1 MNRSRGLLLA
11 LLTSAVLVPA
21 DAFAQEPKDDKYTR
35 EASKQLG
42 VAMLRQDEA
51 ERRQAYQEALTA
63 LQEGMVEEADNPK
76 IWFLAG
82 QAYAGLM
89 DFAGADSAFEKAVSM
104 YPEYEAEVEAERE
117 VGWMNG
123 FNAAVAAM
131 DQQNFEEALRLFEGA
146 HEVYPN
152 RPEHLLNMGS
162 IYANQGNNERAIWAF
177 EQAIAA
183 VNGPRFAD
191 LDPEGQA
198 QWKGFEEMAQLN
210 ISQMRGQAGVEAFE
224 MDDYDQA
231 IQLFEE
237 AAEANPYSRDFL
249 FNIVQARYAKAQML
263 EEQRDT
269 AAAPGEAPQD
279 ADLVQI
285 YTRLQDD
292 VAKVQE
298 YDPNNEN
305 LMLILTR
312 AKRRQG
318 ELSGSAEQGQ
328 QGALQTLEALQAM
341 PVTVTQLLVQ
351 PGEGTATIQGS
362 VKNNALEAGASAQL
376 EITLLASDGSEI
388 AKQQT
393 SVTVPAKDEEASF
406 EVTVPEVAR
415 QVAGWKYRIVS

>member
-1 MNRSRGLLLA
+1 MNRSRGLLFA
-11 LLTSAVLVPA
+11 LLTSALLVPV
-21 DAFAQEPKDDKYTR
+21 DAFAQEPKDDDYTR

-51 ERRQAYQEALTA
+51 ERTQAYQAALTI

-89 DFAGADSAFEKAVSM
+89 DFAGADSSFDKAVAL

-131 DQQNFEEALRLFEGA
+131 DQQNLDEALRLFEGA
-146 HEVYPN
+146 HALYPN

-162 IYANQGNNERAIWAF
+162 IYASQGNTERAIWAF

-191 LDPEGQA
+191 LDEAGQA
-198 QWKGFEEMAQLN
+198 QWKQFEEMAQLN
-210 ISQMRGQAGVEAFE
+210 VSQMRGQAGVDAFQAENYDEAV
-224 MDDYDQA
+224 
-231 IQLFEE
+231 QLFVQ
-237 AAEANPYSRDFL
+237 AAETNPYSRDFL
-249 FNIVQARYAKAQML
+249 FNIVQAKYAKTQDL

-269 AAAPGEAPQD
+269 TVAAGEAPQD
-279 ADLVQI
+279 AELVSL
-285 YTRLQDD
+285 YRELQQDIE
-292 VAKVQE
+292 KVKE

-305 LMLILTR
+305 LMLIEVR
-312 AKRRQG
+312 AKRRAG
-318 ELSGSAEQGQ
+318 ELTGAPEEGQ
-328 QGALQTLEALQAM
+328 QGALATLQALQAM
-341 PVTVTQLLVQ
+341 PVTMSTLMIQ
-351 PGEGTATIQGS
+351 PGDSSATVSGS
-362 VKNNALEAGASAQL
+362 VKNNGLEAGQTVQI
-376 EITLLASDGSEI
+376 EVTLLASDGSEI
-388 AKQQT
+388 ATEQAA
-393 SVTVPAKDEEASF
+393 VTVAAKDEETQF
-406 EVTVPEVAR
+406 DLMVPEVTR

>member
-51 ERRQAYQEALTA
+51 ERRQAYQAALTS

-89 DFAGADSAFEKAVSM
+89 DFAGADSAFEKAVTL

-146 HEVYPN
+146 HAVYPS

-162 IYANQGNNERAIWAF
+162 IYANQGNDERAVWAF

-198 QWKGFEEMAQLN
+198 QWKAFEEMAQLN

-263 EEQRDT
+263 EEQRDS
-269 AAAPGEAPQD
+269 AAAPGAAPQD
-279 ADLVQI
+279 TELVQI
-285 YTRLQDD
+285 YTQLQDD
-292 VAKVQE
+292 VAEVQA

-312 AKRRQG
+312 ARRRQG

-341 PVTVTQLLVQ
+341 PVTVTQLLIQ
-351 PGEGTATIQGS
+351 PGDGTATIQGS
-362 VKNNALEAGASAQL
+362 VKNNGLEAGASAQL
-376 EITLLASDGSEI
+376 EITLLAADGSEI

-406 EVTVPEVAR
+406 EVTVAEVAR

>member
-1 MNRSRGLLLA
+1 MIRSRGLLFA

-42 VAMLRQDEA
+42 VAMLRQDPA
-51 ERRQAYQEALTA
+51 ERQQAYQAALAA
-63 LQEGMVEEADNPK
+63 LEEGMVREADNPK

-89 DFAGADSAFEKAVSM
+89 DFAGADSSFDKAVAM

-131 DQQNFEEALRLFEGA
+131 DLQNYDEALRLFEGA
-146 HEVYPN
+146 HSVYPS

-198 QWKGFEEMAQLN
+198 QWKSFEEMSQLN
-210 ISQMRGQAGVEAFE
+210 ISQLRGQEGVDAFE
-224 MDDYDQA
+224 AENYDQA
-231 IQLFEE
+231 IGLFEQ
-237 AAEANPYSRDFL
+237 AAETNPHSRDFL
-249 FNIVQARYAKAQML
+249 FNIVQARYAKAQAL

-269 AAAPGEAPQD
+269 AAAAGSAPQD
-279 ADLVQI
+279 AELVQI
-285 YTRLQDD
+285 YQRLEQDIAR
-292 VAKVQE
+292 VAE

-312 AKRRQG
+312 AKRRAG
-318 ELSGSAEQGQ
+318 ELSGSAQEGQ
-328 QGALQTLEALQAM
+328 QGALATLEQLQAM
-341 PVTVTQLLVQ
+341 PVTVSQLMIQ
-351 PGEGTATIQGS
+351 PGEGTATISGS
-362 VKNNALEAGASAQL
+362 VKNNALESGASVQI
-376 EITLLASDGSEI
+376 EITLLANDGSTI
-388 AKQQT
+388 ATQQT
-393 SVTVPAKDEEASF
+393 SVTLAAKDEESTF
-406 EVTVPEVAR
+406 ELTVPEVTR
-415 QVAGWKYRIVS
+415 QIAGWKYRVGG